1 MGIEQTINY
10 QLNKYPVAKKFIK
23 RVYQYT
29 MYGLSKK
36 IKSEGSIQRMTPI
49 DDNYEYFFGYYD
61 KSPWDATEQYM
72 LCLRVKKTWDDV
84 SPKDVADIVLIDT
97 SLSESDPK
105 RIRKLAESHSWNVQQ
120 GCMLQWIGPDYKER
134 IIYND
139 CREGR
144 YCSIVLNVFTGEERI
159 IEMPVYTVASDGTF
173 ALTLDFSRLYNLR
186 PGYGYYNIPEKTK
199 DVALPDA
206 TAIWYVDLFT
216 GESKPLLTYVDFS
229 SFMPRPEMMEEGSV
243 HKVNHLMLNPD
254 NQRFMVLYRW
264 FNGHR
269 KYTRLI
275 TCDVDGTNMYV
286 LSDDDMVSHCFW
298 QDNEHILAYENK
310 SNDGPGYY
318 LMKDKTQEYTHCW
331 PELSSDGHPSYSPD
345 RKYVVTDTYPDRAR
359 ISKIKIMDA
368 DSTKDKVYTVA
379 KVFSPF
385 RYDNDTRCDLHPRWN
400 RRGDKICFDSV
411 FEGKRGLYI
420 IDFNSSFNYLA
431 SLSKTKEN
439 EKLLSIIVPVYNV
452 DKYLD
457 MCVESLLN
465 QTYRNIEIIL
475 VDDGSTDLSGKLCD
489 KWAEK
494 DKRIKVIHKVNGG
507 LSSARNAGIKLSHG
521 EYITFVD
528 SDDWI
533 ANNIYDKAL
542 KAIHTFNCDIVDFK
556 VKFSKVRKESPI
568 FTEEGLPTIVKGNM
582 IIEDYLYRGQTDVC
596 PFSVCRKIYKKRL
609 FEGII
614 FPEGRLNEDIVTNF
628 KLLEK
633 ADTLVHLDVVGYYYY
648 QGNVDSL
655 TSGKLKRKDFDL
667 LDASNELVQLSRR
680 YRNYP
685 GIIKLAEI
693 KVARSYFSLLA
704 KYVIG
709 GRDQSISDNDIY
721 FLQYNLR
728 KHYSLLMNAPISFNR
743 KLLMSMVSV
752 NYRFLRKLVKII
764 KRIR

>member
-23 RVYQYT
+23 RAYQYT

-120 GCMLQWIGPDYKER
+120 GCMLQWLGPDYKER

-144 YCSIVLNVFTGEERI
+144 YCSIVLNVLTGEERI

-275 TCDVDGTNMYV
+275 TCGVDGTNMYV

-318 LMKDKTQEYTHCW
+318 LMKDKTQEYIHCW

-359 ISKIKIMDA
+359 ISKIKIMEA

-400 RRGDKICFDSV
+400 RRGNKICFDSV
-411 FEGKRGLYI
+411 FEGKRGLYVA
-420 IDFNSSFNYLA
+420 DVSAYVL
-431 SLSKTKEN
+431 KTGRHDIYEQQN
-439 EKLLSIIVPVYNV
+439 TIESPLFSIITPVYNSYKFMKRYF
-452 DKYLD
+452 D
-457 MCVESLLN
+457 SLKN
-465 QTYRNIEIIL
+465 QTYDNFEVIL
-475 VDDGSTDLSGKLCD
+475 VDDGSTDGSAEQITSFLKEYPIQTKLIKLERNSGPGC
-489 KWAEK
+489 
-494 DKRIKVIHKVNGG
+494 
-507 LSSARNAGIKLSHG
+507 ARNAGMKEAKG
-521 EYITFVD
+521 KWITFID
-528 SDDWI
+528 NDDW
-533 ANNIYDKAL
+533 
-542 KAIHTFNCDIVDFK
+542 VD
-556 VKFSKVRKESPI
+556 EH
-568 FTEEGLPTIVKGNM
+568 
-582 IIEDYLYRGQTDVC
+582 
-596 PFSVCRKIYKKRL
+596 
-609 FEGII
+609 
-614 FPEGRLNEDIVTNF
+614 
-628 KLLEK
+628 LLEHIVSVISAFDVNCVVYDYFISNGINNK
-633 ADTLVHLDVVGYYYY
+633 VGKSLYSGKRGLVPLSNAVMYTRNHVIGKFYKRICLETNNVEFPTLRRCEDVAFVARALDACGTIFYLDEPLYYYY
-648 QGNVDSL
+648 QREGSL
-655 TSGKLKRKDFDL
+655 SNNHNLDEKDLIKAFNIIEESLGEKYPREIAEKSVPDL
-667 LDASNELVQLSRR
+667 LYGGVLTMC
-680 YRNYP
+680 
-685 GIIKLAEI
+685 KAE
-693 KVARSYFSLLA
+693 K
-704 KYVIG
+704 
-709 GRDQSISDNDIY
+709 SINDIND
-721 FLQYNLR
+721 FVDM
-728 KHYSLLMNAPISFNR
+728 YSSKYPFWYTFNIANMLG
-743 KLLMSMVSV
+743 KS
-752 NYRFLRKLVKII
+752 KLVFLKC
-764 KRIR
+764 IRYKQYHLVKCLSSIHSFIVRKF